1 MVELFTHQP
10 RWEEG
15 KPEGKKK
22 SAGQMGVVRSA
33 ATKLTA
39 IVTALGLGF
48 GEWMVW

>member
-10 RWEEG
+10 RWE
-15 KPEGKKK
+15 EGKKK